1 MRKFVSLLYALVISM
16 IFLGCG
22 NDGGVSSSKTELVPL
37 ESAGTYEKLIMAP
50 NGEFF
55 VGGKVADGKAGANDL
70 IYKVEFNENK
80 KLSKITPMI
89 GDHIVT
95 ISWRDTLGH
104 TYSFS
109 TLTVEYQDDFIK
121 YNFKDAHMGARRG
134 YYDAYAI
141 RYKIVDQ
148 KVKIA
153 YLYNSEGEQKNNFDG
168 YAQMLFTYNDKGQ
181 LAKIGFAGTDGNRVT
196 TKDKY
201 YELRLKYGENKKNP
215 MPIEISNYGKDDNLM
230 IDETGIAKTV
240 YKFDEKNRRIEARHF
255 GSDDTLKIKKA
266 SFFHGDTA
274 YAFFSAGA
282 ITKYRY
288 EGEETR
294 PAEISF
300 FGKDEQP
307 LGLKDLGNA
316 ASYQFTYTN
325 AGVASIK
332 ALSTDGSPVAVDK
345 DSFGDNVV
353 EVLIDWND
361 IGTIAKLSF
370 RGKDGNPVLS
380 SVTSCASIRFKYD
393 ESGRETEV
401 SFFGTADDPVNTPDG
416 THRIV
421 KEYNDEGEL
430 GLEIFYNKDDKEIRR
445 KKHKTEHSFSSAKAS
460 PEESAQKELS
470 GLGISANVTL
480 TTYGHSSDGFLA
492 VDSSK
497 GRRILLVDRKN
508 SRVTE
513 VGPRMSFA
521 EFGAQRG
528 VSSPRP
534 WIVNFTITNDTRDG
548 DADFGVWSGQN
559 HMIPIYMLYT
569 FNGDGTVKPGMLT
582 SGAGANP
589 SHYQGYLKEQKN
601 VDLANLLLTEALTLL
616 DKANAAGIS
625 L

>member
-1 MRKFVSLLYALVISM
+1 M
-16 IFLGCG
+16 
-22 NDGGVSSSKTELVPL
+22 
-37 ESAGTYEKLIMAP
+37 
-50 NGEFF
+50 
-55 VGGKVADGKAGANDL
+55 
-70 IYKVEFNENK
+70 EFNENK

-141 RYKIVDQ
+141 R
-148 KVKIA
+148 
-153 YLYNSEGEQKNNFDG
+153 
-168 YAQMLFTYNDKGQ
+168 
-181 LAKIGFAGTDGNRVT
+181 
-196 TKDKY
+196 
-201 YELRLKYGENKKNP
+201 
-215 MPIEISNYGKDDNLM
+215 
-230 IDETGIAKTV
+230 
-240 YKFDEKNRRIEARHF
+240 
-255 GSDDTLKIKKA
+255 
-266 SFFHGDTA
+266 
-274 YAFFSAGA
+274 
-282 ITKYRY
+282 
-288 EGEETR
+288 
-294 PAEISF
+294 
-300 FGKDEQP
+300 
-307 LGLKDLGNA
+307 
-316 ASYQFTYTN
+316 
-325 AGVASIK
+325 
-332 ALSTDGSPVAVDK
+332 
-345 DSFGDNVV
+345 
-353 EVLIDWND
+353 
-361 IGTIAKLSF
+361 
-370 RGKDGNPVLS
+370 
-380 SVTSCASIRFKYD
+380 
-393 ESGRETEV
+393 
-401 SFFGTADDPVNTPDG
+401 
-416 THRIV
+416 
-421 KEYNDEGEL
+421 DEGEL

-445 KKHKTEHSFSSAKAS
+445 KKHKTEHNFSSAKAS

-470 GLGISANVTL
+470 ELGISANVTL

-508 SRVTE
+508 SRVAE

-534 WIVNFTITNDTRDG
+534 WIVNFTITNDTREG
-548 DADFGVWSGQN
+548 DAAFGVWSGQN